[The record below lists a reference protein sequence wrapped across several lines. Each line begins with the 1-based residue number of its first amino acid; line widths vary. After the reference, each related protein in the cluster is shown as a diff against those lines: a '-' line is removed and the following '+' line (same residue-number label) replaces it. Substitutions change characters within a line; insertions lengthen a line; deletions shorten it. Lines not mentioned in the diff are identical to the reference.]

1 VLRSHTCG
9 QLRPDNLGEA
19 VTLCGWVDRVRD
31 HKGVIFIDLRDR
43 WGRTQV
49 VAGPD
54 SPAGVLAAARAVRP
68 EWVIRVQG
76 RVGMRP
82 EGTTNPKLATGGIE
96 VACHELSVLNEAE
109 TPVFQ
114 PGATDLPGEEV
125 RLTNRWL
132 DLRRSAMQENLFLRS
147 RMVKIMR
154 DHFDGLG
161 FIDVE
166 TPMLGRSTPEGARDY
181 LVPSRLDHGSFFAL
195 PQSPQL
201 YKQLLMMAGFDRYVQ
216 VARCFR
222 DEDLRADRQPEF
234 TQLDVEM
241 SFVEADDVMGV
252 IEGLVQRTARE
263 ILGLDVTLPLPRL
276 SWDEAM
282 ERFGHDAPDLRYG
295 LEIVDLTSIAGESDF
310 RVFRAAVEAGGRVRG
325 IRVPGVA
332 ERFSRKDLDTLTAVA
347 MEGGAKGLVWLKVEA
362 EGGWAG
368 PVAKNLVGP
377 VGDKLREKLAVE
389 PGDLVLIVADSFDV
403 TCKALH
409 MLRKRLGAELKLY
422 DADTMH
428 FSWVVD
434 FPMFARD
441 TESGG
446 WASMHHPFTAPRP
459 ADLELLESD
468 PAACRAVAYDLVI
481 NGSEAGGGTIRI
493 HDGGTQEKV
502 FNLLGISPEL
512 ARERFG
518 FLLDAL
524 RSGAPPHGGIALGI
538 DRWVMLFA
546 KLDSIRDVIAFPK
559 TQKASDLMTGAP
571 GGVDTKQLVELGIRV
586 IVPPPKPESASA
598 GDTK

>member
-1 VLRSHTCG
+1 MLRTHTCG
-9 QLRPDNLGEA
+9 ELRSSHLGTEVA
-19 VTLCGWVDRVRD
+19 LCGWVDRVRD

-43 WGRTQV
+43 WGKTQV
-49 VAGPD
+49 VIGPE
-54 SPAGVLAAARAVRP
+54 SPAALLAAARAARP
-68 EWVIRVQG
+68 EWVIRVRG
-76 RVGMRP
+76 TVGARP
-82 EGTTNPKLATGGIE
+82 AGTTNVKLATGETEVVCREIE
-96 VACHELSVLNEAE
+96 VLNEAE

-114 PGATDLPGEEV
+114 PGATELPGEEV
-125 RLTNRWL
+125 RLENRWL
-132 DLRRSAMQENLFLRS
+132 DLRRPAMHDNMFLRS

-154 DHFDGLG
+154 DHFDALG

-181 LVPSRLDHGSFFAL
+181 LVPSRLDHGAFFAL

-216 VARCFR
+216 VAKCFR

-252 IEGLVQRTARE
+252 IESLVQRTGRE
-263 ILGLDVTLPLPRL
+263 ILGLDVSLPLPRL
-276 SWDEAM
+276 TWDECM

-295 LEIVDLTSIAGESDF
+295 LEIVDLTAIAGESDF
-310 RVFRAAVEAGGRVRG
+310 RVFRGAVESGGRVRG
-325 IRVPGVA
+325 IRVPGA
-332 ERFSRKDLDTLTAVA
+332 AAKFSRKDLDELTAVA
-347 MEGGAKGLVWLKVEA
+347 MEGGAKGLVWLKVEPDGA
-362 EGGWAG
+362 WSG
-368 PVAKNLVGP
+368 PVAKNLVT
-377 VGDKLREKLAVE
+377 VADAVKAKLGCE
-389 PGDLVLIVADSFDV
+389 PGDLALIVADSFDV
-403 TCKALH
+403 TCKSLH
-409 MLRKRLGAELKLY
+409 MLRKRLGATLGLY
-422 DADTMH
+422 DPNAMH

-434 FPMFARD
+434 FPMFAAD
-441 TESGG
+441 AEAGG

-459 ADLELLESD
+459 TDLDLLESD

-493 HDGGTQEKV
+493 HDGPTQEKV
-502 FNLLGISPEL
+502 FKLLGITPEV

-538 DRWVMLFA
+538 DRWVMLFG

-571 GGVDTKQLVELGIRV
+571 SVVETKQLVELGIRTV
-586 IVPPPKPESASA
+586 VPPKPA
-598 GDTK
+598 

>member
-1 VLRSHTCG
+1 MLRSHTCG
-9 QLRPDNLGEA
+9 ELRPTNLGEK

-49 VAGPD
+49 VIGPGS
-54 SPAGVLAAARAVRP
+54 SPEALAAARLVRA
-68 EWVIRVQG
+68 EWVLRING
-76 RVGMRP
+76 TVGARP

-96 VACHELSVLNEAE
+96 VACATLDVLNEAE

-125 RLTNRWL
+125 RLANRWL
-132 DLRRSAMQENLFLRS
+132 DLRRPAMQENMFLRS
-147 RMVKIMR
+147 RIVKIMR
-154 DHFDGLG
+154 DHFDALG

-181 LVPSRLDHGSFFAL
+181 LVPSRLDHGAFFAL

-216 VARCFR
+216 VAKCFR

-241 SFVEADDVMGV
+241 SFVEADDVIGV
-252 IEGLVQRTARE
+252 IEGLVKRTARE
-263 ILGLDVTLPLPRL
+263 ILGLDVPLPLPRL
-276 SWDEAM
+276 TWDECM

-295 LEIVDLTSIAGESDF
+295 LEIIDLTALAGESDF

-325 IRVPGVA
+325 IRVPGA
-332 ERFSRKDLDTLTAVA
+332 AARFSRKELDELTALAVEA
-347 MEGGAKGLVWLKVEA
+347 GAKGLVWLKVE
-362 EGGWAG
+362 ETGDWSG
-368 PVAKNLVGP
+368 PVAKNLGAVAAP
-377 VGDKLREKLAVE
+377 LRDTLGAVA
-389 PGDLVLIVADSFDV
+389 GDLALIVADSFDV
-403 TCKALH
+403 SCKALH
-409 MLRKRLGAELKLY
+409 TLRKRLGAVLGLY
-422 DADTMH
+422 EPDAMH

-434 FPMFARD
+434 FPMFASD
-441 TESGG
+441 GETGG

-459 ADLELLESD
+459 ADLDLLESD

-493 HDGGTQEKV
+493 HDGVTQEKV
-502 FNLLGISPEL
+502 FKLLGISAET

-538 DRWVMLFA
+538 DRWVMLFG

-571 GGVDTKQLVELGIRV
+571 SPVETKQLVELGIRV
-586 IVPPPKPESASA
+586 VVPPK
-598 GDTK
+598 

>member
-9 QLRPDNLGEA
+9 QLRPDNLGET
-19 VTLCGWVDRVRD
+19 VSLCGWVDRVRD

-76 RVGMRP
+76 SVGMRP

-132 DLRRSAMQENLFLRS
+132 DLRRTAMQENLFLRS

-252 IEGLVQRTARE
+252 IEGLVQLTARE

-377 VGDKLREKLAVE
+377 VGDNLREKLAVE

-571 GGVDTKQLVELGIRV
+571 GGVDTKQLAELGIRV
-586 IVPPPKPESASA
+586 VVPPKPEPAPA
-598 GDTK
+598 GGKE

>member
-1 VLRSHTCG
+1 MLRTHTCG

-19 VTLCGWVDRVRD
+19 VSLCGWVDRVRD

-76 RVGMRP
+76 TVGMRP

-96 VACHELSVLNEAE
+96 VACHELVVLNEAE

-132 DLRRSAMQENLFLRS
+132 DLRRTAMQENLFLRS

-166 TPMLGRSTPEGARDY
+166 TPMLGRSTPEGALDY

-252 IEGLVQRTARE
+252 IEGLVKRTARE

-377 VGDKLREKLAVE
+377 VGDALQKKLAVE
-389 PGDLVLIVADSFDV
+389 SGDLVLIVADSFDV

-422 DADTMH
+422 DPDTMH

-441 TESGG
+441 AENGG

-459 ADLELLESD
+459 ADLEMLESD

-493 HDGGTQEKV
+493 HDGATQEKV

-571 GGVDTKQLVELGIRV
+571 GTVDTKQMVELGIRV
-586 IVPPPKPESASA
+586 IVPPPKPEAPQA
-598 GDTK
+598 GG

>member
-1 VLRSHTCG
+1 MLRTHTCG
-9 QLRPDNLGEA
+9 ELRTSHLGGV
-19 VTLCGWVDRVRD
+19 VTLSGWVDRVRD
-31 HKGVIFIDLRDR
+31 HKGVIFVDLRDR

-49 VAGPD
+49 VIGPE
-54 SPAGVLAAARAVRP
+54 SPAAALAAARVVRP
-68 EWVIRVQG
+68 EWVIRVSG
-76 RVGMRP
+76 TVGARP
-82 EGTTNPKLATGGIE
+82 PGTTNPKLATGEIE
-96 VACHELSVLNEAE
+96 VVCRELSVLNEAT
-109 TPVFQ
+109 TPVFH
-114 PGATDLPGEEV
+114 PGASDLPGEEV
-125 RLTNRWL
+125 RLAHRWL
-132 DLRRSAMQENLFLRS
+132 DLRRQAMQENLLLRS
-147 RMVKIMR
+147 KIVKIMR
-154 DHFDGLG
+154 DHFDELG

-166 TPMLGRSTPEGARDY
+166 TPMLGKSTPEGARDY

-216 VARCFR
+216 VAKCFR

-252 IEGLVQRTARE
+252 IEGLVKRTARE
-263 ILGLDVTLPLPRL
+263 ILGIDVPLPLPRL
-276 SWDEAM
+276 TWDECM
-282 ERFGHDAPDLRYG
+282 ERYGHDAPDLRFG
-295 LEIVDLTSIAGESDF
+295 LEITDLTPLAGESEF
-310 RVFRAAVEAGGRVRG
+310 RVFRAASETGGRVRG
-325 IRVPGVA
+325 IRVPEA
-332 ERFSRKDLDTLTAVA
+332 AARFSRKELDDLTALAVEA
-347 MEGGAKGLVWLKVEA
+347 GAKGLVWLKTEA
-362 EGGWAG
+362 DGSWSG
-368 PVAKNLVGP
+368 PVARNLGGIADP
-377 VGDKLREKLAVE
+377 LRATLGCR
-389 PGDLVLIVADSFDV
+389 PGDLALIVADSFEV

-409 MLRKRLGAELKLY
+409 VLRRRLGAVLGLI
-422 DADTMH
+422 DPRSMH

-441 TESGG
+441 AETGG

-459 ADLELLESD
+459 ADVDLLESD

-493 HDGGTQEKV
+493 HDGGTQERV
-502 FNLLGISPEL
+502 FSLLGISPET

-538 DRWVMLFA
+538 DRWVMLFGG
-546 KLDSIRDVIAFPK
+546 LDSIRDVIAFPK

-571 GGVDTKQLVELGIRV
+571 APVENRQLADLGIRV
-586 IVPPPKPESASA
+586 VAPPKVESHTA
-598 GDTK
+598 GG

>member
-9 QLRPDNLGEA
+9 ELRPTNLGEK

-49 VAGPD
+49 VIGPGS
-54 SPAGVLAAARAVRP
+54 SPEALAAARLVRA
-68 EWVIRVQG
+68 EWVLRING
-76 RVGMRP
+76 TVGARP

-96 VACHELSVLNEAE
+96 VACATLDVLNEAE

-125 RLTNRWL
+125 RLANRWL
-132 DLRRSAMQENLFLRS
+132 DLRRPAMQDNMFLRS
-147 RMVKIMR
+147 RIVKIMR
-154 DHFDGLG
+154 DHFDALG

-181 LVPSRLDHGSFFAL
+181 LVPSRLEHGAFFAL

-216 VARCFR
+216 VAKCFR

-241 SFVEADDVMGV
+241 SFVEADDVIGV
-252 IEGLVQRTARE
+252 IEGLVKRTARE
-263 ILGLDVTLPLPRL
+263 ILGLDVPLPLPRL
-276 SWDEAM
+276 TWDECM

-295 LEIVDLTSIAGESDF
+295 LEIIDLTALAGESDF

-325 IRVPGVA
+325 IRVPGA
-332 ERFSRKDLDTLTAVA
+332 AARFSRKELDELTALAVEA
-347 MEGGAKGLVWLKVEA
+347 GAKGLVWLKVE
-362 EGGWAG
+362 ETGDWSG
-368 PVAKNLVGP
+368 PVAKNLGAVAAP
-377 VGDKLREKLAVE
+377 LRDTLGAVA
-389 PGDLVLIVADSFDV
+389 GDLALIVADSFDV
-403 TCKALH
+403 SCKALH
-409 MLRKRLGAELKLY
+409 TLRKRLGAVLGLY
-422 DADTMH
+422 EPDAMH

-434 FPMFARD
+434 FPMFASD
-441 TESGG
+441 GETGG

-459 ADLELLESD
+459 ADLDLLESD

-493 HDGGTQEKV
+493 HDGVTQEKV
-502 FNLLGISPEL
+502 FKLLGISAET

-538 DRWVMLFA
+538 DRWVMLFG

-571 GGVDTKQLVELGIRV
+571 SPVETKQLVELGIRV
-586 IVPPPKPESASA
+586 VVPPK
-598 GDTK
+598 

>member
-1 VLRSHTCG
+1 MLRTHTCG
-9 QLRPDNLGEA
+9 ELRSSHLGTEVA
-19 VTLCGWVDRVRD
+19 LCGWVDRVRD

-43 WGRTQV
+43 WGKTQV
-49 VAGPD
+49 VIGPE
-54 SPAGVLAAARAVRP
+54 SPAATLAAARAVRP
-68 EWVIRVQG
+68 EWVIRARG
-76 RVGMRP
+76 TVGARP
-82 EGTTNPKLATGGIE
+82 AGTTNAKLATGETEVVCREIE
-96 VACHELSVLNEAE
+96 VLNEAE

-114 PGATDLPGEEV
+114 PGATELPGEEV
-125 RLTNRWL
+125 RLENRWL
-132 DLRRSAMQENLFLRS
+132 DLRRPAMHDNMFLRS

-154 DHFDGLG
+154 DHFDALG

-181 LVPSRLDHGSFFAL
+181 LVPSRLEHGAFFAL

-216 VARCFR
+216 VAKCFR

-252 IEGLVQRTARE
+252 IESLVQRTGRE
-263 ILGLDVTLPLPRL
+263 ILGLDVPLPLPRL
-276 SWDEAM
+276 TWDECM

-295 LEIVDLTSIAGESDF
+295 LEIVDLTAIAGESDF
-310 RVFRAAVEAGGRVRG
+310 RVFRGAVESGGRVRG
-325 IRVPGVA
+325 IRVPGA
-332 ERFSRKDLDTLTAVA
+332 AAKFSRKDLDELTAVA
-347 MEGGAKGLVWLKVEA
+347 MEGGAKGLVWLKVEPDGA
-362 EGGWAG
+362 WSG
-368 PVAKNLVGP
+368 PVAKNLVT
-377 VGDKLREKLAVE
+377 VADAVRAKLGCE
-389 PGDLVLIVADSFDV
+389 PGDLALIVADSFDV
-403 TCKALH
+403 TCKSLH
-409 MLRKRLGAELKLY
+409 MLRKRLGATLGLY
-422 DADTMH
+422 DPNAMH

-434 FPMFARD
+434 FPMFAAD
-441 TESGG
+441 AEAGG

-459 ADLELLESD
+459 TDLDLLESD

-493 HDGGTQEKV
+493 HDGPTQEKV
-502 FNLLGISPEL
+502 FKLLGITPEV

-538 DRWVMLFA
+538 DRWVMLFG

-571 GGVDTKQLVELGIRV
+571 SVVETKQLVELGIRTV
-586 IVPPPKPESASA
+586 VPPKPA
-598 GDTK
+598 

>member
-1 VLRSHTCG
+1 MLRSHTCG
-9 QLRPDNLGEA
+9 ELRPTNLGEK

-49 VAGPD
+49 VIGPGS
-54 SPAGVLAAARAVRP
+54 SPEALAAARLVRA
-68 EWVIRVQG
+68 EWVLRING
-76 RVGMRP
+76 TVGARP

-96 VACHELSVLNEAE
+96 VACATLDVLNEAE

-125 RLTNRWL
+125 RLANRWL
-132 DLRRSAMQENLFLRS
+132 DLRRPAMQDNMFLRS
-147 RMVKIMR
+147 RIVKIMR
-154 DHFDGLG
+154 DHFDALG

-181 LVPSRLDHGSFFAL
+181 LVPSRLDHGAFFAL

-216 VARCFR
+216 VAKCFR

-241 SFVEADDVMGV
+241 SFVEADDVIGV
-252 IEGLVQRTARE
+252 IEGLVKRTARE
-263 ILGLDVTLPLPRL
+263 ILGLDVPLPLPRL
-276 SWDEAM
+276 TWDECM

-295 LEIVDLTSIAGESDF
+295 LEIIDLTALAGESDF

-325 IRVPGVA
+325 IRVPGA
-332 ERFSRKDLDTLTAVA
+332 AARFSRKELDELTALAVEA
-347 MEGGAKGLVWLKVEA
+347 GAKGLVWLKVE
-362 EGGWAG
+362 ETGDWSG
-368 PVAKNLVGP
+368 PVAKNLGAVAAP
-377 VGDKLREKLAVE
+377 LRDTLGAVA
-389 PGDLVLIVADSFDV
+389 GDLALIVADSFDV
-403 TCKALH
+403 SCKALH
-409 MLRKRLGAELKLY
+409 TLRKRLGAVLGLY
-422 DADTMH
+422 EPDAMH

-434 FPMFARD
+434 FPMFASD
-441 TESGG
+441 GETGG

-459 ADLELLESD
+459 ADLDLLESD

-493 HDGGTQEKV
+493 HDGVTQEKV
-502 FNLLGISPEL
+502 FKLLGISAET

-538 DRWVMLFA
+538 DRWVMLFG

-571 GGVDTKQLVELGIRV
+571 SPVETKQLVELGIRV
-586 IVPPPKPESASA
+586 VVPPK
-598 GDTK
+598 

>member
-1 VLRSHTCG
+1 MLRTHTCG
-9 QLRPDNLGEA
+9 ELRSSHLGTE
-19 VTLCGWVDRVRD
+19 VVLCGWVDRVRD

-49 VAGPD
+49 VIGPE
-54 SPAGVLAAARAVRP
+54 SPAGTLEAAKVVRP
-68 EWVIRVQG
+68 EWVIRVRG
-76 RVGMRP
+76 AVGARP
-82 EGTTNPKLATGGIE
+82 AGTTNPKLITGDVE
-96 VACHELSVLNEAE
+96 VVCRELDVLNEAE

-114 PGATDLPGEEV
+114 PGATELPGEEV
-125 RLTNRWL
+125 RLQHRWL
-132 DLRRSAMQENLFLRS
+132 DLRRPAMQENMFLRS

-154 DHFDGLG
+154 DHFDTLG

-216 VARCFR
+216 VAKCFR

-263 ILGLDVTLPLPRL
+263 ILGIDVPLPLPRL

-295 LEIVDLTSIAGESDF
+295 LEIVDLTAIAGESDF
-310 RVFRAAVEAGGRVRG
+310 RVFRGAVESAGRVRG
-325 IRVPGVA
+325 LRVPGA
-332 ERFSRKDLDTLTAVA
+332 AAKFSRKDLDDLTAVA
-347 MEGGAKGLVWLKVEA
+347 VEGGAKGLVWLKVEA
-362 EGGWAG
+362 DGSFSG
-368 PVAKNLVGP
+368 PVAKNLVNVADSLKATLGC
-377 VGDKLREKLAVE
+377 E
-389 PGDLVLIVADSFDV
+389 PGDLALIVADSFDV

-409 MLRKRLGAELKLY
+409 MLRKRLGASLGLY
-422 DADTMH
+422 DQNAMH

-434 FPMFARD
+434 FPMFAKD

-459 ADLELLESD
+459 SDIDLLESD

-493 HDGGTQEKV
+493 HDGATQEKV
-502 FNLLGISPEL
+502 FNLLGITPEV

-538 DRWVMLFA
+538 DRWVMLFG

-571 GGVDTKQLVELGIRV
+571 SSVETKQLVELGVRV
-586 IVPPPKPESASA
+586 IVPPPKPA
-598 GDTK
+598 

>member
-1 VLRSHTCG
+1 VHHVLRTHTCG
-9 QLRPDNLGEA
+9 ELRSSHLGTEVA
-19 VTLCGWVDRVRD
+19 LCGWVDRVRD

-43 WGRTQV
+43 WGKTQV
-49 VAGPD
+49 VIGPE
-54 SPAGVLAAARAVRP
+54 SPAATLAAARAVRP
-68 EWVIRVQG
+68 EWVIRARG
-76 RVGMRP
+76 TVGARP
-82 EGTTNPKLATGGIE
+82 AGTTNVKLATGETEVVCREIE
-96 VACHELSVLNEAE
+96 VLNEAE

-125 RLTNRWL
+125 RLANRWL
-132 DLRRSAMQENLFLRS
+132 DLRRPAMHDNMFLRS

-154 DHFDGLG
+154 DHFDALG

-181 LVPSRLDHGSFFAL
+181 LVPSRLDHGAFFAL

-216 VARCFR
+216 VAKCFR

-252 IEGLVQRTARE
+252 IESLVQRTGRE
-263 ILGLDVTLPLPRL
+263 ILGLDVSLPLPRL
-276 SWDEAM
+276 TWDECM

-295 LEIVDLTSIAGESDF
+295 LEIVDLTAIAGESDF
-310 RVFRAAVEAGGRVRG
+310 RVFRGAVESGGRVRG
-325 IRVPGVA
+325 IRVPGA
-332 ERFSRKDLDTLTAVA
+332 AAKFSRKDLDELTAVA
-347 MEGGAKGLVWLKVEA
+347 MEGGAKGLVWLKVEPDGA
-362 EGGWAG
+362 WSG
-368 PVAKNLVGP
+368 PVAKNLVT
-377 VGDKLREKLAVE
+377 VADAVKAKLGCE
-389 PGDLVLIVADSFDV
+389 PGDLALIVADSFDV
-403 TCKALH
+403 TCKSLH
-409 MLRKRLGAELKLY
+409 MLRKRLGATLGLY
-422 DADTMH
+422 DPNAMH

-434 FPMFARD
+434 FPMFAAD
-441 TESGG
+441 AEAGG

-459 ADLELLESD
+459 TDLDLLESD

-493 HDGGTQEKV
+493 HDGPTQEKV
-502 FNLLGISPEL
+502 FKLLGITPEV

-538 DRWVMLFA
+538 DRWVMLFG

-571 GGVDTKQLVELGIRV
+571 SVVETKQLVELGIRTV
-586 IVPPPKPESASA
+586 VPPKPA
-598 GDTK
+598 

>member
-1 VLRSHTCG
+1 M
-9 QLRPDNLGEA
+9 
-19 VTLCGWVDRVRD
+19 LCGWVDRVRD

-49 VAGPD
+49 VIGPE
-54 SPAGVLAAARAVRP
+54 SPAGTLEAAKVVRP
-68 EWVIRVQG
+68 EWVIRVRG
-76 RVGMRP
+76 AVGARP
-82 EGTTNPKLATGGIE
+82 AGTTNSKLITGDVE
-96 VACHELSVLNEAE
+96 VVCRELDVLNEAE

-114 PGATDLPGEEV
+114 PGATELPGEEV
-125 RLTNRWL
+125 RLQHRWL
-132 DLRRSAMQENLFLRS
+132 DLRRPAMQENMFLRS

-154 DHFDGLG
+154 DHFDTLG

-181 LVPSRLDHGSFFAL
+181 LVPSRLDHGAFFAL

-216 VARCFR
+216 VAKCFR

-263 ILGLDVTLPLPRL
+263 ILGIDVPLPLPRL

-295 LEIVDLTSIAGESDF
+295 LEIVDLTAIAGESDF
-310 RVFRAAVEAGGRVRG
+310 RVFRGAVESAGRVRG
-325 IRVPGVA
+325 LRVPGA
-332 ERFSRKDLDTLTAVA
+332 AAKFSRKDLDDLTAVA
-347 MEGGAKGLVWLKVEA
+347 VEGGAKGLVWLKVEA
-362 EGGWAG
+362 DGSFSG
-368 PVAKNLVGP
+368 PVAKNLVN
-377 VGDKLREKLAVE
+377 VADALKSKLGCE
-389 PGDLVLIVADSFDV
+389 PGDLALIVADSFDV

-409 MLRKRLGAELKLY
+409 MLRKRLGASLGLY
-422 DADTMH
+422 DQNAMH

-434 FPMFARD
+434 FPMFAKD

-459 ADLELLESD
+459 SDIDLLESD

-493 HDGGTQEKV
+493 HDGATQEKV
-502 FNLLGISPEL
+502 FNLLGITPEV

-538 DRWVMLFA
+538 DRWVMLFG

-571 GGVDTKQLVELGIRV
+571 SSVETKQLVELGVRV
-586 IVPPPKPESASA
+586 IVPPPKPA
-598 GDTK
+598 

>member
-1 VLRSHTCG
+1 MLRTHTCG
-9 QLRPDNLGEA
+9 ELRSSHLGGA
-19 VTLCGWVDRVRD
+19 AALCGWVDRVRD

-43 WGRTQV
+43 WGKTQLV
-49 VAGPD
+49 VGPE
-54 SPAGVLAAARAVRP
+54 SPAAALEAAKAVRP
-68 EWVIRVQG
+68 EWVIRATG
-76 RVGMRP
+76 TVGARP
-82 EGTTNPKLATGGIE
+82 AGTTNPKLVTGEVELVCREIE
-96 VACHELSVLNEAE
+96 VLNEAE

-114 PGATDLPGEEV
+114 PGATELPGEEV
-125 RLTNRWL
+125 RLQHRWL
-132 DLRRSAMQENLFLRS
+132 DLRRAAMQENMFLRS

-154 DHFDGLG
+154 DHFDALG

-216 VARCFR
+216 VAKCFR

-263 ILGLDVTLPLPRL
+263 ILGLDVPLPLPRL

-295 LEIVDLTSIAGESDF
+295 LELVDLTAIAGESEF
-310 RVFRAAVEAGGRVRG
+310 RVFRGAVESGGRVRG
-325 IRVPGVA
+325 IRVPGA
-332 ERFSRKDLDTLTAVA
+332 AARFSRKDLDDLTAIAV
-347 MEGGAKGLVWLKVEA
+347 EGGAKGLVWLKVEPD
-362 EGGWAG
+362 GSFSG
-368 PVAKNLVGP
+368 PVAKNLV
-377 VGDKLREKLAVE
+377 AVADALTARLGCE
-389 PGDLVLIVADSFDV
+389 PGDLALIVADSFDV

-409 MLRKRLGAELKLY
+409 MLRKRLGATLGLY
-422 DADTMH
+422 DPDAMH

-434 FPMFARD
+434 FPMFAKD
-441 TESGG
+441 TEGGG

-459 ADLELLESD
+459 ADVDLLETD

-493 HDGGTQEKV
+493 HDGGTQEKI
-502 FNLLGISPEL
+502 FRLLGITPEV

-538 DRWVMLFA
+538 DRWVMLFG

-571 GGVDTKQLVELGIRV
+571 SAVETKQLVELGVRV
-586 IVPPPKPESASA
+586 VVPPKPA
-598 GDTK
+598 

>member
-1 VLRSHTCG
+1 MLRTHTCG
-9 QLRPDNLGEA
+9 ELRSSHLGTEVA
-19 VTLCGWVDRVRD
+19 LCGWVDRVRD

-43 WGRTQV
+43 WGKTQV
-49 VAGPD
+49 VIGPE
-54 SPAGVLAAARAVRP
+54 SPAALLAAARAARP
-68 EWVIRVQG
+68 EWVIRVRG
-76 RVGMRP
+76 TVGARP
-82 EGTTNPKLATGGIE
+82 AGTTNVKLATGETEVVCREIE
-96 VACHELSVLNEAE
+96 VLNEAE

-125 RLTNRWL
+125 RLANRWL
-132 DLRRSAMQENLFLRS
+132 DLRRPAMHDNMFLRS

-154 DHFDGLG
+154 DHFDALG

-181 LVPSRLDHGSFFAL
+181 LVPSRLDHGAFFAL

-216 VARCFR
+216 VAKCFR

-252 IEGLVQRTARE
+252 IESLVQRTGRE
-263 ILGLDVTLPLPRL
+263 ILGLDVSLPLPRL
-276 SWDEAM
+276 TWDECM

-295 LEIVDLTSIAGESDF
+295 LEIVDLTAIAGESDF
-310 RVFRAAVEAGGRVRG
+310 RVFRGAVESGGRVRG
-325 IRVPGVA
+325 IRVPGA
-332 ERFSRKDLDTLTAVA
+332 AAKFSRKDLDELTAVA
-347 MEGGAKGLVWLKVEA
+347 MEGGAKGLVWLKVEPDGA
-362 EGGWAG
+362 WSG
-368 PVAKNLVGP
+368 PVAKNLVT
-377 VGDKLREKLAVE
+377 VADAVKAKLGCE
-389 PGDLVLIVADSFDV
+389 PGDLALIVADSFDV
-403 TCKALH
+403 TCKSLH
-409 MLRKRLGAELKLY
+409 MLRKRLGATLGLY
-422 DADTMH
+422 DPNAMH

-434 FPMFARD
+434 FPMFAAD
-441 TESGG
+441 AEAGG

-459 ADLELLESD
+459 TDLDLLESD

-493 HDGGTQEKV
+493 HDGPTQEKV
-502 FNLLGISPEL
+502 FKLLGITPEV

-538 DRWVMLFA
+538 DRWVMLFG

-571 GGVDTKQLVELGIRV
+571 SVVETKQLVELGIRTV
-586 IVPPPKPESASA
+586 VPPKPA
-598 GDTK
+598 

>member
-1 VLRSHTCG
+1 M
-9 QLRPDNLGEA
+9 
-19 VTLCGWVDRVRD
+19 LCGWVDRVRD

-49 VAGPD
+49 VIGPE
-54 SPAGVLAAARAVRP
+54 SPAGTLEAAKVVRP
-68 EWVIRVQG
+68 EWVIRVRG
-76 RVGMRP
+76 SVGARP
-82 EGTTNPKLATGGIE
+82 AGTTNPKLITGDVE
-96 VACHELSVLNEAE
+96 VVCRELDVLNEAE

-114 PGATDLPGEEV
+114 PGATELPGEEV
-125 RLTNRWL
+125 RLQHRWL
-132 DLRRSAMQENLFLRS
+132 DLRRPAMQENMFLRS

-154 DHFDGLG
+154 DHFDTLG

-181 LVPSRLDHGSFFAL
+181 LVPSRLDHGAFFAL

-216 VARCFR
+216 VAKCFR

-263 ILGLDVTLPLPRL
+263 ILGIDVPLPLPRL

-295 LEIVDLTSIAGESDF
+295 LEIVDLTAIAGESDF
-310 RVFRAAVEAGGRVRG
+310 RVFRGAVESAGRVRG
-325 IRVPGVA
+325 LRVPGA
-332 ERFSRKDLDTLTAVA
+332 AAKFSRKDLDDLTAVA
-347 MEGGAKGLVWLKVEA
+347 VEGGAKGLVWLKVEA
-362 EGGWAG
+362 DGSFSG
-368 PVAKNLVGP
+368 PVAKNLVNVADSLKATLGC
-377 VGDKLREKLAVE
+377 E
-389 PGDLVLIVADSFDV
+389 PGDLALIVADSFDV

-409 MLRKRLGAELKLY
+409 MLRKRLGASLGLY
-422 DADTMH
+422 DQNAMH

-434 FPMFARD
+434 FPMFAKD

-459 ADLELLESD
+459 SDIDLLESD

-493 HDGGTQEKV
+493 HDGATQEKV
-502 FNLLGISPEL
+502 FNLLGITPEV

-538 DRWVMLFA
+538 DRWVMLFG

-571 GGVDTKQLVELGIRV
+571 SSVETKQLVELGVRV
-586 IVPPPKPESASA
+586 IVPPPKPA
-598 GDTK
+598 

>member
-1 VLRSHTCG
+1 VLRTHTCG
-9 QLRPDNLGEA
+9 ELRSNQLGTE
-19 VTLCGWVDRVRD
+19 VVLCGWVDRIRD

-49 VAGPD
+49 VIGPE
-54 SPAGVLAAARAVRP
+54 SPAGTLEAAKVVRP
-68 EWVIRVQG
+68 EWVIRVRG
-76 RVGMRP
+76 AVGARP
-82 EGTTNPKLATGGIE
+82 AGTTNPKLVTGEIE
-96 VACHELSVLNEAE
+96 VVCRELDVLNEAE

-114 PGATDLPGEEV
+114 PGATELPGEEV
-125 RLTNRWL
+125 RLQHRWL
-132 DLRRSAMQENLFLRS
+132 DLRRPAMQENMYLRS

-154 DHFDGLG
+154 DHFDVLG

-216 VARCFR
+216 VAKCFR

-263 ILGLDVTLPLPRL
+263 ILGIDVPLPLPRL

-295 LEIVDLTSIAGESDF
+295 LEIVDLTAIAGESDF
-310 RVFRAAVEAGGRVRG
+310 RVFRGAVENSGRVRG
-325 IRVPGVA
+325 LRVPGA
-332 ERFSRKDLDTLTAVA
+332 AAKFSRKDLDDLTAVA
-347 MEGGAKGLVWLKVEA
+347 MEGGAKGLVWLKAEA
-362 EGGWAG
+362 DGSFSG
-368 PVAKNLVGP
+368 PVAKNLTGVADA
-377 VGDKLREKLAVE
+377 VKAKLSCE
-389 PGDLVLIVADSFDV
+389 PGDLALIVADSFDV

-409 MLRKRLGAELKLY
+409 MLRKRLGASLGLY
-422 DADTMH
+422 DPNAMH

-434 FPMFARD
+434 FPMFAKD

-459 ADLELLESD
+459 SDVDLLESD

-493 HDGGTQEKV
+493 HDGATQEKV
-502 FNLLGISPEL
+502 FKLLGITPEV

-538 DRWVMLFA
+538 DRWVMLFG

-571 GGVDTKQLVELGIRV
+571 SSVETKQLVELGVRV
-586 IVPPPKPESASA
+586 IVPPPKPA
-598 GDTK
+598 

>member
-1 VLRSHTCG
+1 M
-9 QLRPDNLGEA
+9 A
-19 VTLCGWVDRVRD
+19 LCGWVDRVRD

-43 WGRTQV
+43 WGKTQV
-49 VAGPD
+49 VIGPE
-54 SPAGVLAAARAVRP
+54 SPAALLAAARAARP
-68 EWVIRVQG
+68 EWVIRVRG
-76 RVGMRP
+76 TVGARP
-82 EGTTNPKLATGGIE
+82 AGTTNVKLATGETEVVCREIE
-96 VACHELSVLNEAE
+96 VLNEAE

-125 RLTNRWL
+125 RLANRWL
-132 DLRRSAMQENLFLRS
+132 DLRRPAMHDNMFLRS

-154 DHFDGLG
+154 DHFDALG

-181 LVPSRLDHGSFFAL
+181 LVPSRLDHGAFFAL

-216 VARCFR
+216 VAKCFR

-252 IEGLVQRTARE
+252 IESLVQRTGRE
-263 ILGLDVTLPLPRL
+263 ILGLDVSLPLPRL
-276 SWDEAM
+276 TWDECM

-295 LEIVDLTSIAGESDF
+295 LEIVDLTAIAGESDF
-310 RVFRAAVEAGGRVRG
+310 RVFRGAVESGGRVRG
-325 IRVPGVA
+325 IRVPGA
-332 ERFSRKDLDTLTAVA
+332 AAKFSRKDLDELTAVA
-347 MEGGAKGLVWLKVEA
+347 MEGGAKGLVWLKVEPDGA
-362 EGGWAG
+362 WSG
-368 PVAKNLVGP
+368 PVAKNLVT
-377 VGDKLREKLAVE
+377 VADAVKAKLGCE
-389 PGDLVLIVADSFDV
+389 PGDLALIVADSFDV
-403 TCKALH
+403 TCKSLH
-409 MLRKRLGAELKLY
+409 MLRKRLGATLGLY
-422 DADTMH
+422 DPNAMH

-434 FPMFARD
+434 FPMFAAD
-441 TESGG
+441 AEAGG

-459 ADLELLESD
+459 TDLDLLESD

-493 HDGGTQEKV
+493 HDGPTQEKV
-502 FNLLGISPEL
+502 FKLLGITPEV

-538 DRWVMLFA
+538 DRWVMLFG

-571 GGVDTKQLVELGIRV
+571 SVVETKQLVELGIRTV
-586 IVPPPKPESASA
+586 VPPKPA
-598 GDTK
+598 

>member
-1 VLRSHTCG
+1 VLRTHTCG
-9 QLRPDNLGEA
+9 ELRSGHLGSEVA
-19 VTLCGWVDRVRD
+19 LCGWVDRVRD

-49 VAGPD
+49 VVGPD
-54 SPAGVLAAARAVRP
+54 SPAAVLAAARAVRA
-68 EWVIRVQG
+68 EWVLRVRG
-76 RVGMRP
+76 SVGARP
-82 EGTTNPKLATGGIE
+82 AGTTNPKLATGE
-96 VACHELSVLNEAE
+96 VEVVCRDLEVLNEAA

-114 PGATDLPGEEV
+114 PGATELPGEEV
-125 RLTNRWL
+125 RLQHRWI
-132 DLRRSAMQENLFLRS
+132 DLRRPAMQDNMFLRS

-154 DHFDGLG
+154 DHFDTLG

-216 VARCFR
+216 VAKCFR

-263 ILGLDVTLPLPRL
+263 ILGIEVSLPLPRL

-295 LEIVDLTSIAGESDF
+295 LEIVDLTAIAGESDF
-310 RVFRAAVEAGGRVRG
+310 RVFRGAVESGGRVRG
-325 IRVPGVA
+325 IRVPGA
-332 ERFSRKDLDTLTAVA
+332 AAKFSRKDLDDLTAVA
-347 MEGGAKGLVWLKVEA
+347 IEGGAKGLVWLKVEA
-362 EGGWAG
+362 DGGFSG
-368 PVAKNLVGP
+368 PVAKNLVNVAEALKATLGC
-377 VGDKLREKLAVE
+377 A
-389 PGDLVLIVADSFDV
+389 PGDLALIVADSFDV

-409 MLRKRLGAELKLY
+409 MLRKRLGAALGLY
-422 DADTMH
+422 DPNAMH

-441 TESGG
+441 SESGG

-459 ADLELLESD
+459 SDLHLLESD

-493 HDGGTQEKV
+493 HDGATQEKV
-502 FNLLGISPEL
+502 FNLLGITPEV

-571 GGVDTKQLVELGIRV
+571 SPVETKQLVELGVRV
-586 IVPPPKPESASA
+586 VVPPPKPA
-598 GDTK
+598 

>member
-1 VLRSHTCG
+1 MLRTHTCG
-9 QLRPDNLGEA
+9 ELRSSHLGTEVA
-19 VTLCGWVDRVRD
+19 LCGWVDRVRD

-43 WGRTQV
+43 WGKTQV
-49 VAGPD
+49 VIGPE
-54 SPAGVLAAARAVRP
+54 SPAATLAAARAVRP
-68 EWVIRVQG
+68 EWVIRARG
-76 RVGMRP
+76 TVGARP
-82 EGTTNPKLATGGIE
+82 AGTTNAKLATGETEVVCREIE
-96 VACHELSVLNEAE
+96 VLNEAE

-125 RLTNRWL
+125 RLENRWL
-132 DLRRSAMQENLFLRS
+132 DLRRPAMHDNMFLRS

-154 DHFDGLG
+154 DHFDALG

-181 LVPSRLDHGSFFAL
+181 LVPSRLEHGAFFAL

-216 VARCFR
+216 VAKCFR

-252 IEGLVQRTARE
+252 IESLVQRTGRE
-263 ILGLDVTLPLPRL
+263 ILGLDVPLPLPRL
-276 SWDEAM
+276 TWDECM

-295 LEIVDLTSIAGESDF
+295 LEIVDLTAIAGESDF
-310 RVFRAAVEAGGRVRG
+310 RVFRGAVESGGRVRG
-325 IRVPGVA
+325 IRVPGA
-332 ERFSRKDLDTLTAVA
+332 AAKFSRKDLDELTAVA
-347 MEGGAKGLVWLKVEA
+347 MEGGAKGLVWLKVEPDGA
-362 EGGWAG
+362 WSG
-368 PVAKNLVGP
+368 PVAKNLVT
-377 VGDKLREKLAVE
+377 VADAVRAKLGCE
-389 PGDLVLIVADSFDV
+389 PGDLALIVADSFDV
-403 TCKALH
+403 TCKSLH
-409 MLRKRLGAELKLY
+409 MLRKRLGATLGLY
-422 DADTMH
+422 DPNAMH

-434 FPMFARD
+434 FPMFAAD
-441 TESGG
+441 AEAGG

-459 ADLELLESD
+459 TDLDLLESD

-493 HDGGTQEKV
+493 HDGPTQEKV
-502 FNLLGISPEL
+502 FKLLGITPEV

-538 DRWVMLFA
+538 DRWVMLFG

-571 GGVDTKQLVELGIRV
+571 SVVETKQLVELGIRTV
-586 IVPPPKPESASA
+586 VPPKPA
-598 GDTK
+598 

>member
-1 VLRSHTCG
+1 M
-9 QLRPDNLGEA
+9 A
-19 VTLCGWVDRVRD
+19 LCGWVDRVRD

-43 WGRTQV
+43 WGKTQV
-49 VAGPD
+49 VIGPE
-54 SPAGVLAAARAVRP
+54 SPAALLAAARAARP
-68 EWVIRVQG
+68 EWVIRVRG
-76 RVGMRP
+76 TVGARP
-82 EGTTNPKLATGGIE
+82 AGTTNVKLATGETEVVCREIE
-96 VACHELSVLNEAE
+96 VLNEAE

-125 RLTNRWL
+125 RLANRWL
-132 DLRRSAMQENLFLRS
+132 DLRRPAMHDNMFLRS

-154 DHFDGLG
+154 DHFDALG

-181 LVPSRLDHGSFFAL
+181 LVPSRLEHGAFFAL

-216 VARCFR
+216 VAKCFR

-252 IEGLVQRTARE
+252 IESLVQRTGRE
-263 ILGLDVTLPLPRL
+263 ILGLDVPLPLPRL
-276 SWDEAM
+276 TWDECM

-295 LEIVDLTSIAGESDF
+295 LEIVDLTAIAGESDF
-310 RVFRAAVEAGGRVRG
+310 RVFRGAVESGGRVRG
-325 IRVPGVA
+325 IRVPGA
-332 ERFSRKDLDTLTAVA
+332 AAKFSRKDLDELTAVA
-347 MEGGAKGLVWLKVEA
+347 MEGGAKGLVWLKVEPDGA
-362 EGGWAG
+362 WSG
-368 PVAKNLVGP
+368 PVAKNLVT
-377 VGDKLREKLAVE
+377 VADAVKAKLGCE
-389 PGDLVLIVADSFDV
+389 PGDLALIVADSFDV
-403 TCKALH
+403 TCKSLH
-409 MLRKRLGAELKLY
+409 MLRKRLGATLGLY
-422 DADTMH
+422 DPNAMH

-434 FPMFARD
+434 FPMFAAD
-441 TESGG
+441 AEAGG

-459 ADLELLESD
+459 TDLDLLESD

-493 HDGGTQEKV
+493 HDGPTQEKV
-502 FNLLGISPEL
+502 FKLLGITPEV

-538 DRWVMLFA
+538 DRWVMLFG

-571 GGVDTKQLVELGIRV
+571 SVVETKQLVELGIRTV
-586 IVPPPKPESASA
+586 VPPKPA
-598 GDTK
+598 

>member
-1 VLRSHTCG
+1 MLRTHTCG
-9 QLRPDNLGEA
+9 ELRSSHLGTE
-19 VTLCGWVDRVRD
+19 VVLCGWVDRVRD

-49 VAGPD
+49 VIGPE
-54 SPAGVLAAARAVRP
+54 SPAGTLEAAKVVRP
-68 EWVIRVQG
+68 EWVIRVRG
-76 RVGMRP
+76 AVGARP
-82 EGTTNPKLATGGIE
+82 AGTTNPKLITGDVE
-96 VACHELSVLNEAE
+96 VACRELDVLNEAE

-114 PGATDLPGEEV
+114 PGATELPGEEV
-125 RLTNRWL
+125 RLQHRWL
-132 DLRRSAMQENLFLRS
+132 DLRRPAMQENMFLRS

-154 DHFDGLG
+154 DHFDTLG

-181 LVPSRLDHGSFFAL
+181 LVPSRLDHGAFFAL

-216 VARCFR
+216 VAKCFR

-263 ILGLDVTLPLPRL
+263 ILGIDVPLPLPRL

-295 LEIVDLTSIAGESDF
+295 LEIVDLTAIAGESDF
-310 RVFRAAVEAGGRVRG
+310 RVFRGAVESAGRVRG
-325 IRVPGVA
+325 LRVPGA
-332 ERFSRKDLDTLTAVA
+332 AAKFSRKDLDDLTAVA
-347 MEGGAKGLVWLKVEA
+347 VEGGAKGLVWLKVEA
-362 EGGWAG
+362 DGSFSG
-368 PVAKNLVGP
+368 PVAKNLVNVADSLKATLGC
-377 VGDKLREKLAVE
+377 E
-389 PGDLVLIVADSFDV
+389 PGDLALIVADSFDV

-409 MLRKRLGAELKLY
+409 MLRKRLGASLGLY
-422 DADTMH
+422 DQNAMH

-434 FPMFARD
+434 FPMFAKD

-459 ADLELLESD
+459 SDIDLLESD

-493 HDGGTQEKV
+493 HDGVTQEKI
-502 FNLLGISPEL
+502 FSLLGITPEV

-538 DRWVMLFA
+538 DRWVMLFG

-571 GGVDTKQLVELGIRV
+571 SSVETKQLVELGVRV
-586 IVPPPKPESASA
+586 IVPPPKPA
-598 GDTK
+598 

>member
-1 VLRSHTCG
+1 MLRTHTCG
-9 QLRPDNLGEA
+9 ELRSNQLGTE
-19 VTLCGWVDRVRD
+19 VVLCGWVDRIRD

-49 VAGPD
+49 VIGPE
-54 SPAGVLAAARAVRP
+54 SPAGTLEAAKVVRP
-68 EWVIRVQG
+68 EWVIRVRG
-76 RVGMRP
+76 AVGARP
-82 EGTTNPKLATGGIE
+82 AGTTNPKLVTGEIE
-96 VACHELSVLNEAE
+96 VVCRELDVLNEAE

-114 PGATDLPGEEV
+114 PGATELPGEEV
-125 RLTNRWL
+125 RLQHRWL
-132 DLRRSAMQENLFLRS
+132 DLRRPAMQENMFLRS

-154 DHFDGLG
+154 DHFDVLG

-216 VARCFR
+216 VAKCFR

-263 ILGLDVTLPLPRL
+263 ILGIDVPLPLPRL

-295 LEIVDLTSIAGESDF
+295 LEIVDLTAIAGESDF
-310 RVFRAAVEAGGRVRG
+310 RVFRGAVENSGRVRG
-325 IRVPGVA
+325 LRVPGA
-332 ERFSRKDLDTLTAVA
+332 AAKFSRKDLDDLTAVA

-362 EGGWAG
+362 DGSFSG
-368 PVAKNLVGP
+368 PVAKNLTGVADA
-377 VGDKLREKLAVE
+377 VKAKLGCE
-389 PGDLVLIVADSFDV
+389 PGDLALIVADSFDV

-409 MLRKRLGAELKLY
+409 MLRKRLGASLGLY
-422 DADTMH
+422 DPNAMH

-434 FPMFARD
+434 FPMFAKD

-459 ADLELLESD
+459 SDVDLLESD

-493 HDGGTQEKV
+493 HDGATQEKV
-502 FNLLGISPEL
+502 FKLLGITPEV

-538 DRWVMLFA
+538 DRWVMLFG

-571 GGVDTKQLVELGIRV
+571 SSVETKQLVELGVRV
-586 IVPPPKPESASA
+586 IVPPPKPA
-598 GDTK
+598 

>member
-1 VLRSHTCG
+1 MLRSHTCG
-9 QLRPDNLGEA
+9 ELRSSHIGSSAD
-19 VTLCGWVDRVRD
+19 LCGWVDRVRD
-31 HKGVIFIDLRDR
+31 HKGVIFVDLRDR
-43 WGRTQV
+43 WGKTQV
-49 VAGPD
+49 VIGPE
-54 SPAGVLAAARAVRP
+54 SPPEALAAARAVRP
-68 EWVIRVQG
+68 EWVIRARG
-76 RVGMRP
+76 TVGARP
-82 EGTTNPKLATGGIE
+82 AGTTNPKLATGEIE
-96 VACHELSVLNEAE
+96 VVARAVEVLNEAE

-125 RLTNRWL
+125 RLAHRWL
-132 DLRRSAMQENLFLRS
+132 DLRRPQMQDNLFLRS
-147 RMVKIMR
+147 RIVKIMR
-154 DHFDGLG
+154 DHFDELG

-166 TPMLGRSTPEGARDY
+166 TPMLGKSTPEGARDY

-216 VARCFR
+216 VAKCFR

-263 ILGLDVTLPLPRL
+263 ILGLDVPLPLPRL
-276 SWDEAM
+276 SWDECM

-295 LEIVDLTSIAGESDF
+295 LEIIDLTALAAESDF
-310 RVFRAAVEAGGRVRG
+310 RVFRAAAEGGGRVRG

-332 ERFSRKDLDTLTAVA
+332 GKFSRKDLDELTALA
-347 MEGGAKGLVWLKVEA
+347 TEAGAKGLVWLKVETDGA
-362 EGGWAG
+362 WTG
-368 PVAKNLVGP
+368 PVAKNLGAIA
-377 VGDKLREKLAVE
+377 DRLKAALACG
-389 PGDLVLIVADSFDV
+389 PGDLALIVADSFDV

-409 MLRKRLGAELKLY
+409 TLRKRLGAQLGLY
-422 DADTMH
+422 DPNAMH

-434 FPMFARD
+434 FPMFAKD
-441 TESGG
+441 AESGG

-459 ADLELLESD
+459 ADVGRLESD

-493 HDGGTQEKV
+493 HDGATQEKV
-502 FNLLGISPEL
+502 FALLGITAEV

-538 DRWVMLFA
+538 DRWVMLFG

-571 GGVDTKQLVELGIRV
+571 APVETRQLVELGVRV
-586 IVPPPKPESASA
+586 VAPPPKPVA
-598 GDTK
+598 GG

>member
-1 VLRSHTCG
+1 MLRTHTCG
-9 QLRPDNLGEA
+9 ELRSSHLGTE
-19 VTLCGWVDRVRD
+19 VVLCGWVDRVRD

-49 VAGPD
+49 VIGPE
-54 SPAGVLAAARAVRP
+54 SPAGTLEAAKVVRP
-68 EWVIRVQG
+68 EWVIRVRG
-76 RVGMRP
+76 AVGARP
-82 EGTTNPKLATGGIE
+82 AGTTNPKLITGDVE
-96 VACHELSVLNEAE
+96 VACRELDVLNEAE

-114 PGATDLPGEEV
+114 PGATELPGEEV
-125 RLTNRWL
+125 RLQHRWL
-132 DLRRSAMQENLFLRS
+132 DLRRPAMQENMFLRS

-154 DHFDGLG
+154 DHFDTLG

-181 LVPSRLDHGSFFAL
+181 LVPSRLDHGAFFAL

-216 VARCFR
+216 VAKCFR

-263 ILGLDVTLPLPRL
+263 ILGIDVPLPLPRL

-295 LEIVDLTSIAGESDF
+295 LEIVDLTAIAGESEF
-310 RVFRAAVEAGGRVRG
+310 RVFRGAVESAGRVRG
-325 IRVPGVA
+325 LRVPGA
-332 ERFSRKDLDTLTAVA
+332 AAKFSRKDLDDLTAVA
-347 MEGGAKGLVWLKVEA
+347 VEGGAKGLVWLKVEA
-362 EGGWAG
+362 DGSFSG
-368 PVAKNLVGP
+368 PVAKNLVNVADSLKATLGC
-377 VGDKLREKLAVE
+377 E
-389 PGDLVLIVADSFDV
+389 PGDLALIVADSFDV

-409 MLRKRLGAELKLY
+409 MLRKRLGASLGLY
-422 DADTMH
+422 DQNAMH

-434 FPMFARD
+434 FPMFAKD

-459 ADLELLESD
+459 SDIDLLESD

-493 HDGGTQEKV
+493 HDGVTQEKI
-502 FNLLGISPEL
+502 FSLLGITPEV

-538 DRWVMLFA
+538 DRWVMLFG

-571 GGVDTKQLVELGIRV
+571 SSVETKQLVELGVRV
-586 IVPPPKPESASA
+586 IVPPPKPA
-598 GDTK
+598 

>member
-1 VLRSHTCG
+1 VLRTHTCG
-9 QLRPDNLGEA
+9 ELRSERLGSEA
-19 VTLCGWVDRVRD
+19 TLCGWVDRVRD
-31 HKGVIFIDLRDR
+31 HKGVIFVDLRDR

-49 VAGPD
+49 VIGPD
-54 SPAGVLAAARAVRP
+54 SPPETLAAARVVRP
-68 EWVIRVQG
+68 EWVIRVRG
-76 RVGMRP
+76 IVGARP
-82 EGTTNPKLATGGIE
+82 EGTKNPKLATGDIE
-96 VACHELSVLNEAE
+96 LVCRELAILNEAE

-114 PGATDLPGEEV
+114 PGAAELPGEEV
-125 RLTNRWL
+125 RLKHRWL
-132 DLRRSAMQENLFLRS
+132 DLRRPAMQENMFLRS
-147 RMVKIMR
+147 RIVKIMR
-154 DHFDGLG
+154 DHFDELG

-216 VARCFR
+216 VAKCFR

-241 SFVEADDVMGV
+241 SFVEADDVIGV
-252 IEGLVQRTARE
+252 IEGLVKRTARE
-263 ILGLDVTLPLPRL
+263 ILGIDVPLPLPRL
-276 SWDEAM
+276 TWDECM

-295 LEIVDLTSIAGESDF
+295 LEIVDLTGLAGESEF
-310 RVFRAAVEAGGRVRG
+310 RVFRGAVESGGRVRG
-325 IRVPGVA
+325 LRVPA
-332 ERFSRKDLDTLTAVA
+332 AATRFSRKELDDLTSIAV
-347 MEGGAKGLVWLKVEA
+347 EGGAKGLVWLKVESD
-362 EGGWAG
+362 GSWSG
-368 PVAKNLVGP
+368 PVAKNLGP
-377 VGDKLREKLAVE
+377 IADGLRAKLGCE
-389 PGDLVLIVADSFDV
+389 PGDLALIVADSFDV

-409 MLRKRLGAELKLY
+409 MLRKRLGAVLKLY
-422 DADTMH
+422 DPTAMH

-434 FPMFARD
+434 FPMFAKD
-441 TESGG
+441 SESGG

-493 HDGGTQEKV
+493 HDGATQEKV
-502 FNLLGISPEL
+502 FKLLGITPEI

-538 DRWVMLFA
+538 DRWVMLFGR
-546 KLDSIRDVIAFPK
+546 LDSIRDVIAFPK

-571 GGVDTKQLVELGIRV
+571 SVVETKQLVELGIRTV
-586 IVPPPKPESASA
+586 VPPPKTP
-598 GDTK
+598 

>member
-1 VLRSHTCG
+1 VLRTHTCG
-9 QLRPDNLGEA
+9 ELRSNQLGTE
-19 VTLCGWVDRVRD
+19 VVLCGWVDRIRD

-49 VAGPD
+49 VIGPE
-54 SPAGVLAAARAVRP
+54 SPAGTLEAAKVVRP
-68 EWVIRVQG
+68 EWVIRVRG
-76 RVGMRP
+76 AVGARP
-82 EGTTNPKLATGGIE
+82 AGTTNPKLVTGE
-96 VACHELSVLNEAE
+96 VEVVCRELDVLNEAE

-114 PGATDLPGEEV
+114 PGATELPGEEV
-125 RLTNRWL
+125 RLQHRWL
-132 DLRRSAMQENLFLRS
+132 DLRRPAMQENMFLRS

-154 DHFDGLG
+154 DHFDVLG

-181 LVPSRLDHGSFFAL
+181 LVPSRLDHGAFFAL

-216 VARCFR
+216 VAKCFR

-252 IEGLVQRTARE
+252 IESLVQRTGRE
-263 ILGLDVTLPLPRL
+263 ILGLDVSLPLPRL
-276 SWDEAM
+276 TWDECM

-295 LEIVDLTSIAGESDF
+295 LEIVDLTAIAGESDF
-310 RVFRAAVEAGGRVRG
+310 RVFRGAVESGGRVRG
-325 IRVPGVA
+325 IRVPGA
-332 ERFSRKDLDTLTAVA
+332 AAKFSRKDLDELTAVA
-347 MEGGAKGLVWLKVEA
+347 MEGGAKGLVWLKVEPDGA
-362 EGGWAG
+362 WSG
-368 PVAKNLVGP
+368 PVAKNLVT
-377 VGDKLREKLAVE
+377 VADAVRAKLGCE
-389 PGDLVLIVADSFDV
+389 PGDLALIVADSFDV
-403 TCKALH
+403 TCKSLH
-409 MLRKRLGAELKLY
+409 MLRKRLGATLGLY
-422 DADTMH
+422 DPNAMH

-434 FPMFARD
+434 FPMFAAD
-441 TESGG
+441 AEAGG

-459 ADLELLESD
+459 TDLDLLESD

-493 HDGGTQEKV
+493 HDGPTQEKV
-502 FNLLGISPEL
+502 FKLLGITPEV

-538 DRWVMLFA
+538 DRWVMLFG

-571 GGVDTKQLVELGIRV
+571 SVVEIKQLVELGIRTV
-586 IVPPPKPESASA
+586 VPPKPA
-598 GDTK
+598 